1 MLRVG
6 LIQALGPVMN
16 LDELVR
22 EIRIASSDP
31 AAQGAADLLAAWKTA
46 GTTADELASAV
57 EHYLGNVWIEKDQD
71 HSHVYALWSAFRKD
85 AIGGIRGMT
94 MNERLYW
101 FGLLDQ
107 FDASHSDDDRLGL
120 YKKLHAGP

>member
-1 MLRVG
+1 
-6 LIQALGPVMN
+6 MN

-85 AIGGIRGMT
+85 AIDGIRGMT

-107 FDASHSDDDRLGL
+107 FDASHCDDDRLGL
-120 YKKLHAGP
+120 YKKLHARP